1 MAFNHIEYKKPIY
14 KIKAPLRDH
23 LEEYSRIADIS
34 LSYDDLLRY
43 QQLIPIT
50 DNNGKDT
57 NWFSA
62 LYPIAEQKYFQEE
75 LVNIYQTLV
84 ADGDILNFVKVGSID
99 YCSFGNSKPFRIKV
113 VNEIN
118 DNYDYFYVKK
128 ADASRLYGLELEEI
142 FSPDKVTFFVNKSI

>member
-84 ADGDILNFVKVGSID
+84 ADGDILNFVNQIFCRMRMLYHQINYNYNNISI
-99 YCSFGNSKPFRIKV
+99 FLLKIW
-113 VNEIN
+113 
-118 DNYDYFYVKK
+118 
-128 ADASRLYGLELEEI
+128 
-142 FSPDKVTFFVNKSI
+142 